1 MSSAI
6 TRAYRLARLPAGL
19 LVICV
24 LAACSSTDSAAD
36 GASTVMTQAA
46 QLALGTIDLEGTDQ
60 AVDGG
65 SASKQLPL
73 WQLLADMSS
82 STTAAP
88 FGPVAG
94 HSCGCC
100 LRSRYESVFAE
111 VRRRIASGCI
121 DSIQKRSNFHRGL
134 ALQAARFA
142 RWSHST

>member
-73 WQLLADMSS
+73 WQLLADMSA
-82 STTAAP
+82 STTACP
-88 FGPVAG
+88 SV
-94 HSCGCC
+94 
-100 LRSRYESVFAE
+100 RSRDIHVVA
-111 VRRRIASGCI
+111 ASDPGT
-121 DSIQKRSNFHRGL
+121 SLYLLKYAVG
-134 ALQAARFA
+134 
-142 RWSHST
+142 